1 MSNRNTE
8 NCGVW
13 RVDGNRMVNM
23 VTGEE
28 KVDSNPPTCYTT
40 DKVETEND
48 LNDLAILWDKLVT
61 VLKGDNTP

>member
-13 RVDGNRMVNM
+13 RVDGNRMVNLI
-23 VTGEE
+23 TGEE
-28 KVDSNPPTCYTT
+28 KVDSNPPICYATN
-40 DKVETEND
+40 KVEAEND
-48 LNDLAILWDKLVT
+48 LDSLWDKLVT

>member
-23 VTGEE
+23 ITGEVM
-28 KVDSNPPTCYTT
+28 VDSNPNNPTCCTT
-40 DKVETEND
+40 DKVETEKVG
-48 LNDLAILWDKLVT
+48 AILWDKLVT